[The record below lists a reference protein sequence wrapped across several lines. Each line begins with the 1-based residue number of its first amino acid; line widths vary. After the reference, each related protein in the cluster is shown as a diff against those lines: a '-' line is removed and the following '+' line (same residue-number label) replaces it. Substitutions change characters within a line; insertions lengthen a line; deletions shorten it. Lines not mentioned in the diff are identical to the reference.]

1 MVSTMREEI
10 ETMDGSSSRSPSRAP
25 PRLRSR
31 PSYRLQSV
39 ASYRNSRAH
48 GRKDETYNP
57 LLPSN
62 DGTEIQRRALTAQ
75 IQPAGESGIQ
85 LKKFLKI
92 CWLSTSRAS
101 RICNILWPVVPT
113 AIAVTYSRADL
124 HLAIFVL
131 NYLAMIPC
139 ANMIGFAG
147 QEFSRKLHKV
157 FGVLVET
164 TLGSVVEVVMFI
176 VLVKN
181 NQFQVIQAAIL
192 GSVLATQLLCLGVC
206 FVVGGIRHT
215 ELEFSPVVAE
225 IGSDLLLTAY
235 VSSIYIR
242 VPVLTEYQG
251 LRTYHSRGILYCGE
265 GCREC

>member
-1 MVSTMREEI
+1 
-10 ETMDGSSSRSPSRAP
+10 
-25 PRLRSR
+25 
-31 PSYRLQSV
+31 
-39 ASYRNSRAH
+39 
-48 GRKDETYNP
+48 
-57 LLPSN
+57 
-62 DGTEIQRRALTAQ
+62 
-75 IQPAGESGIQ
+75 
-85 LKKFLKI
+85 
-92 CWLSTSRAS
+92 
-101 RICNILWPVVPT
+101 
-113 AIAVTYSRADL
+113 
-124 HLAIFVL
+124 
-131 NYLAMIPC
+131 
-139 ANMIGFAG
+139 
-147 QEFSRKLHKV
+147 V

-251 LRTYHSRGILYCGE
+251 LRTYHSRCILYCGE